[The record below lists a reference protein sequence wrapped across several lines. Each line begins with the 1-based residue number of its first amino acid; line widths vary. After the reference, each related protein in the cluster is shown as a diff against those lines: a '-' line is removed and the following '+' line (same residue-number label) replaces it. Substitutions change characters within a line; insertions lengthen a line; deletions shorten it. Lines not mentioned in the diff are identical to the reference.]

1 MCLPEW
7 GGRLRALG
15 NKGAGSSLVWWSLI
29 YFLLTLVSFDYP
41 AAKVVFSSITIF
53 SAFLPAQHPFHSV
66 AWHITWKTAN
76 SVVK

>member
-1 MCLPEW
+1 MCLSER
-7 GGRLRALG
+7 GGRLRVLG
-15 NKGAGSSLVWWSLI
+15 NRGAGSSLVRWSRI

-41 AAKVVFSSITIF
+41 PAKVIFSSITTL

-76 SVVK
+76 SVMK